1 MSICGAVLAHLRM
14 SLSLRVL
21 LFPDSAEVITA
32 AELPKG
38 DLCLTASEGGKT
50 HKSHFIHIAEMLL
63 SDTRE

>member
-21 LFPDSAEVITA
+21 LFPNSTEVITA

-38 DLCLTASEGGKT
+38 DLRLTASEGGKT
-50 HKSHFIHIAEMLL
+50 HKTHFIHTAQMLL
-63 SDTRE
+63 SDTCE